1 MIIDIHS
8 HIFPSAIA
16 AKTVDKLAT
25 AACVNPNTDGTAE
38 GLSASM
44 RRAGIDYSVTLPAV
58 TNPDKVRSINDKQI
72 DYLESDL
79 AMGILPF
86 AGMHPLFVDYKAEMK
101 RLRDAGIKGIKLH
114 PAYQQIDFDAPE
126 MMHIVDAASNEG
138 LLTIVHGGIDIGIY
152 DHNYSSVEHILKV
165 VDTVHP
171 EGLIMAHMGNWGN
184 WEQVESDLAGA
195 PIYMDT
201 AFTIGTIHPYQDAP
215 KTPYG
220 DCTLDDDLF
229 VRIVRKHGADRIL
242 FGTDS
247 PWQDQEDYVQQLA
260 ALPLTADEKKMILG
274 ENAKRLLKL

>member
-8 HIFPSAIA
+8 HIFPSPIA
-16 AKTVDKLAT
+16 AKTLDKLAK
-25 AACVNPNTDGTAE
+25 ASGVDPNTDGTAE

-44 RRAGIDYSVTLPAV
+44 KKAGVDYSVTLPAV

-72 DYLESDL
+72 DYLQSDL

-86 AGMHPLFVDYKAEMK
+86 AGMHPLFDDYKTEMK
-101 RLRDAGIKGIKLH
+101 RLRAAGIKGIKLH

-126 MMHIVDAASNEG
+126 MMRIVDAASNEG

-152 DHNYSSVEHILKV
+152 DHNYASVEHILKV

-184 WEQVESDLAGA
+184 WEQVESDLTGA
-195 PIYMDT
+195 PIYLDT
-201 AFTIGTIHPYQDAP
+201 AFTIGTIRHYPDAAIP
-215 KTPYG
+215 PYG
-220 DCTLDDDLF
+220 ECTLTDDLF
-229 VRIVRKHGADRIL
+229 MRIVRKHGAERIL

-247 PWQDQEDYVQQLA
+247 PWQDQKDYVQQVVS
-260 ALPLTADEKKMILG
+260 LPLTPDEKKSILG
-274 ENAKRLLKL
+274 ENAKKLLKL